1 MKQAELFVEA
11 LKQGLS
17 PIEAIRSLPEYE
29 QPYVRKVPVEI
40 FRVALRNGWQ
50 FLPVST
56 SRRHI
61 GTHAN
66 FFVATDNPQRWRR
79 CVARCPNWV
88 LLTGRSSGI
97 FVLEV
102 DGEQGQTSLL
112 DLCQDDWN
120 WLDTLRSM
128 AGEKRCIFFAW
139 PEGRR
144 QISGTRQIGEGQRVC
159 GEGDWVL
166 LPPSRARHGAQ
177 HSYLNPTDEV
187 VAPPLWI
194 LRRAFE
200 PSDAASPSRPI
211 LPCSPLRDALSNAM
225 AESAHD

>member
-17 PIEAIRSLPEYE
+17 PIEALRSLPEYE
-29 QPYVRKVPVEI
+29 QPYVNKVPVEI
-40 FRVALRNGWQ
+40 YRAALRNGWQ
-50 FLPVST
+50 PLPVSP
-56 SRRHI
+56 SRRLI

-66 FFVATDNPQRWRR
+66 FFAATDNPQRLRR
-79 CVARCPNWV
+79 SVALCPNWV
-88 LLTGRSSGI
+88 LLTGRNPGI

-102 DGEQGQTSLL
+102 DGEHGHTSLL
-112 DLCQDDWN
+112 ALCQDDWN

-128 AGEKRCIFFAW
+128 AGEKRYIFFAW

-144 QISGTRQIGEGQRVC
+144 QFSGSRQIGEGLSVR

-166 LPPSRARHGAQ
+166 LPPCRARHGAQ
-177 HSYLNPTDEV
+177 HSYLNPMDEV

-194 LRRAFE
+194 LRRGFE
-200 PSDAASPSRPI
+200 PSDAADPSRPF
-211 LPCSPLRDALSNAM
+211 LPYSPLRAALSNAM